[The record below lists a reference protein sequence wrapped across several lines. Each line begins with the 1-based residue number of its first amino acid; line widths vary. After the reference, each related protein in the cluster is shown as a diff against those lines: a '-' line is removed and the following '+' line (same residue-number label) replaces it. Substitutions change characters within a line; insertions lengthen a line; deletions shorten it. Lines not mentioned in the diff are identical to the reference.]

1 MILSTISISRLNVVF
16 NLKLKSNISIEIKH
30 LIQTSIETYAKY
42 YKPLMQ
48 KSKSNKF
55 HHHWAQQV
63 LLYIIIQS
71 AFTPLSVKYLLYKL
85 QYNEC
90 SVVTTQKIQYLMDY
104 TLFTGSHFICAYQNF
119 NQTST
124 SFSPSSRVL
133 MLVATKL
140 PPLSLQAHEFV
151 CS

>member
-30 LIQTSIETYAKY
+30 LIQTSIGTYAKY

-48 KSKSNKF
+48 KFKSNKF

-90 SVVTTQKIQYLMDY
+90 SIVTSQKIQYLMDY
-104 TLFTGSHFICAYQNF
+104 ICLLVHTLSVHIK
-119 NQTST
+119 TS
-124 SFSPSSRVL
+124 
-133 MLVATKL
+133 TKL
-140 PPLSLQAHEFV
+140 PPLSLQAHKFV